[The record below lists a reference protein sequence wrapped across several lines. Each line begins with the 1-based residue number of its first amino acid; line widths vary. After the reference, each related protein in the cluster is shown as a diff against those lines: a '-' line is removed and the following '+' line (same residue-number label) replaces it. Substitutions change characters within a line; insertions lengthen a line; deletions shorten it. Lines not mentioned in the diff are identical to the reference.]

1 MAEKDLSEKLLE
13 EYDDVFADI
22 VNVLLFNGKREV
34 KEEELAETGT
44 ESQYKA
50 DDSVLHAQERDVAK
64 YWKKGKIR
72 LALYGLENQT
82 TIDYKM
88 PMRISN
94 YDGMS
99 YRSQLLKDEQGALPG
114 NHACAVFWY
123 GSAVEEATFAV

>member
-50 DDSVLHAQERDVAK
+50 DDSVMHAQERDV
-64 YWKKGKIR
+64 GEV
-72 LALYGLENQT
+72 LEE
-82 TIDYKM
+82 
-88 PMRISN
+88 
-94 YDGMS
+94 G
-99 YRSQLLKDEQGALPG
+99 
-114 NHACAVFWY
+114 
-123 GSAVEEATFAV
+123 